1 LHGDGGALCE
11 PGAVDFETYLENG
24 NDEGGQCLVLC
35 GGVAWQRAAMRRPW
49 DSVIWWELR
58 RIPFNI
64 LMLVAGALSGAA
76 IVLIGSVD
84 RAVPDSFRTPF
95 ARGGTMPGVE
105 LHATAVETLLRGDA
119 IREVPIFVSAI
130 ATVVAGLIVG
140 AFVAWLPGRAVEGTA
155 GVLALMVTATYVAFA
170 YGDVWFRATGPGLA
184 LAVGFVLSIVAWG
197 LPPSPSA

>member
-35 GGVAWQRAAMRRPW
+35 VGVAWQRAAMRRPW

-76 IVLIGSVD
+76 IVLIGSHFALPGEDIIEPLLMFFGAIAYGVFANLAYTLGWITELLWSWGD
-84 RAVPDSFRTPF
+84 TERTEAMRPRIF
-95 ARGGTMPGVE
+95 WVGVAFSVT
-105 LHATAVETLLRGDA
+105 LTLLPA
-119 IREVPIFVSAI
+119 LLVPLIWIIF
-130 ATVVAGLIVG
+130 
-140 AFVAWLPGRAVEGTA
+140 
-155 GVLALMVTATYVAFA
+155 
-170 YGDVWFRATGPGLA
+170 
-184 LAVGFVLSIVAWG
+184 GFQHV
-197 LPPSPSA
+197 